1 MRNSNITFQLA
12 SHFHDASWHQ
22 LCGPQI
28 PPCSLEEVWD
38 SCSFQIQQDPYSSWE
53 MRKFKISLSACRD
66 KTKKNN
72 QNAEL
77 CTSEVEQQASYNS
90 GHQKDLE
97 A

>member
-1 MRNSNITFQLA
+1 MFIPNSARSLQQLGDEKIQNK
-12 SHFHDASWHQ
+12 FV
-22 LCGPQI
+22 
-28 PPCSLEEVWD
+28 SL
-38 SCSFQIQQDPYSSWE
+38 QRQD
-53 MRKFKISLSACRD
+53 
-66 KTKKNN
+66 KKNN